1 MAWVNFNQI
10 QTDLVNILKNNVS
23 AAKLVKKEADDRDY
37 AFHNMPLI
45 DVRLKESQP
54 EVRAGR
60 DYYVFVTFEIQVTA
74 NDLSGYDEAATLRD
88 SVLSDAMDAVRNN
101 ASFSASIETSTLN
114 LTEFSNA
121 KDDDTGAF
129 MAAATF
135 QVIAEAYIDRS

>member
-10 QTDLVNILKNNVS
+10 QSDLVNILCNNVS
-23 AAKLVKKEADDRDY
+23 NVKLVKKECDERDY

-60 DYYVFVTFEIQVTA
+60 DYYVFVTFEVQVTA

-88 SVLSDAMDAVRNN
+88 CILSDAMDAVRNN
-101 ASFSASIETSTLN
+101 ASFSASLETSRVS

-135 QVIAEAYIDRS
+135 QVIAEAFVDRS

>member
-10 QTDLVNILKNNVS
+10 QSDLVNLLKNSVS
-23 AAKLVKKEADDRDY
+23 SAKLVKKEADERDY
-37 AFHNMPLI
+37 GFHNMPLI

-60 DYYVFVTFEIQVTA
+60 DYYVFVTFEVQVTA

-101 ASFSASIETSTLN
+101 ASFSASLETSTVS

-135 QVIAEAYIDRS
+135 QVIAEAFIDRS